1 MKLRVLPASRG
12 WVWARQGVLLCRQ
25 QTLGF
30 VSLLGLFITG
40 AMVLMAIPA
49 IGPLLVI
56 AAMPA
61 AWMAFMLASR
71 RVMLGQRI
79 TPGVMIEALKDP
91 VTRQQWWRLGS
102 LYAMATV
109 LVMVLASLLGPDM
122 DSLVKALEAA
132 KDSEDALGD
141 PVLIQSMLWR
151 IGLTLPVSLV
161 FWHVPA
167 LIHWARLPLGK
178 ALFFSAVACW
188 RNLGAFTVY
197 GACWVA
203 MILLVGVPIQLIAA
217 IIPEPTIATMFAAAA
232 GLWVASAFYAS
243 LYFSVVE
250 CFDASRDDGSQD
262 WSVEEDQGKDKP
274 ALDQAEPPLEP

>member
-1 MKLRVLPASRG
+1 MLS
-12 WVWARQGVLLCRQ
+12 RQ

-40 AMVLMAIPA
+40 ALVLMAIPA

-56 AAMPA
+56 SAMPA

-71 RVMLGQRI
+71 RVMVGERI

-91 VTRQQWWRLGS
+91 ITRPQWLRLGS
-102 LYAMATV
+102 LYALATV
-109 LVMVLASLLGPDM
+109 LVMVLASYLGPDLE
-122 DSLVKALEAA
+122 SLAKALESA
-132 KDSEDALGD
+132 KGSEEALSD

-203 MILLVGVPIQLIAA
+203 MVLLVGVPIQLVAA
-217 IIPEPTIATMFAAAA
+217 IIPEPVIATMFAAAA

-262 WSVEEDQGKDKP
+262 WSVEEEPTP
-274 ALDQAEPPLEP
+274 ARRASDAPAEPPEQQP